1 MPRLVYRGNTIDNFG
16 RFLPAPYIDKVIVN
30 DDYFEITLALFVE
43 VEEDE
48 ELTEGDE
55 DDILTDLNLG
65 ELTYCLVV
73 APEANSL
80 TLEALKSKEID
91 IFSVIYTAKYMEYMR
106 SYYTSESEDDYF
118 YIRPWY
124 GPDLRWPN
132 DMKQVDNWD
141 ASIDGAGDVTNY
153 WAYRREYE
161 QPLLTPDAPAIM
173 TTFSLDDFEYASTTY
188 TEEGKKVLKF
198 VAFTTDNGDTDD
210 VFTEF
215 FTNSYVMSDDFDSYD
230 EPPFTT
236 ARIENWE
243 NINVYAFSTIYDIDE
258 LDSDAIEEYTETKSP
273 SLLHLNTSAISYEH
287 VIRDGVINTRPEVAW
302 LDKAGEPYDQI
313 PLQSVNSQYY
323 TADNIT
329 HADIVAHFEELVSEY
344 QSKAAK
350 PGHSALESALNNIS
364 YVLAVYGEDA
374 ELLPRLNL
382 LRKTFSSKSTAT
394 EVGRLYVRF
403 RKRIYNTN
411 LTVVKERRLIKQLI
425 INPKLVDNRTVPIDG
440 WEWAGTWEFPFA
452 DGSAYAK
459 EALYG
464 NWSVSVEETAN
475 SSEDYSYNLISKGF
489 FWFDYE
495 KVALSS
501 SVSQIYDVL
510 KLQTYFGGQAIIN
523 EKLTID
529 TVRLY
534 RGPMDPDDA
543 DGDGDSDTLDDLDET
558 GSWQVM
564 LFCETADTDEDG
576 EDIETIQ
583 NVPNR
588 SRFYSMINE
597 LVSVNQHAMSSYGSY
612 KSYLYPRSFNTPDGS
627 LGDYRLMCY
636 EFQDIFEGSD
646 GTVAWSEDFG
656 VGSYYNMVEDEEG
669 QPQPGWGYK
678 AVISIDDYTLDIA
691 VELISNYGNEMTNFE
706 TYYEAASEAC
716 NYNSIDGVFNQ
727 FFIDAMENEYGDD
740 LTSAPWVLM
749 PLIFCIHLD
758 LIVNTFNGDYDLT
771 MEAARAMS
779 TKVSPYTGTLEAVTG
794 FYNAIIDLKETY
806 YPSWEHL
813 EGLEPGDDIYSW
825 FSQFSGNY
833 LSNMVGMMITQENS
847 YPGNTSYD
855 NEYSRVFDT
864 EGITIATEGD
874 DIETLSDLE
883 TYHMPMYKFVF
894 WDFQDVEGT
903 YGVSPSWEN
912 WDSAYEKIIYAHHT
926 NRNAYDF
933 GEIDS
938 LFSVGGVNYTGLEI
952 TYDGYVDDHDNEYA
966 TGVWSTGTMDTGY
979 MESGAGV
986 SMTWYIY
993 KFDDDGDGGGW
1004 DQWWDRVYNIMEA
1017 IWDMFLSGDTDLS
1030 SDELGELMTGVLTV
1044 DGRDWSSY
1052 LTKMNTTG
1060 VGWAPEEVVLDGTG
1074 GVYEYLA
1081 ALMLY
1086 IYPTFIVYGDID
1098 PMTLWDVFDERRVD
1112 E

>member
-16 RFLPAPYIDKVIVN
+16 RFLPAPYIDKVEVY
-30 DDYFEITLALFVE
+30 DDYFRITLALFVE

-73 APEANSL
+73 TPEANSL

-91 IFSVIYTAKYMEYMR
+91 IFSVIYTAKHSEHVR
-106 SYYTSESEDDYF
+106 SYYVDAGDGESGDDGY
-118 YIRPWY
+118 YRRPWF
-124 GPDLRWPN
+124 GPDLLWYGTGTGA
-132 DMKQVDNWD
+132 
-141 ASIDGAGDVTNY
+141 ASELIESTETTNY
-153 WAYRREYE
+153 WAARRADPSEE
-161 QPLLTPDAPAIM
+161 GQPLLTPDAPAIM
-173 TTFSLDDFEYASTTY
+173 TTFSLGDFEYASTTY
-188 TEEGKKVLKF
+188 TESGKKVLKF
-198 VAFTTDNGDTDD
+198 VAITEDTGNDED
-210 VFTEF
+210 VFAEF
-215 FTNSYVMSDDFDSYD
+215 FTNQWFMYD
-230 EPPFTT
+230 EDVFTS

-258 LDSDAIEEYTETKSP
+258 LDYAAIEEYTETKSP
-273 SLLHLNTSAISYEH
+273 SLLHLNTSAVSYEH
-287 VIRDGVINTRPEVAW
+287 VISDGVINTRPEVAW
-302 LDKAGEPYDQI
+302 LDKAGEPYDQT

-329 HADIVAHFEELVSEY
+329 HADIVVHFEELVSEY

-350 PGHSALESALNNIS
+350 PGQSALESALNNIS
-364 YVLAVYGEDA
+364 YVLSVYGEDSD
-374 ELLPRLNL
+374 LLPQLNL
-382 LRKTFSSKSTAT
+382 LRKTFPSKSTAT

-425 INPKLVDNRTVPIDG
+425 INPKLVDNRTVPISG
-440 WEWAGTWEFPFA
+440 WAHPGDWSFPFA
-452 DGSAYAK
+452 DGGDYRK

-489 FWFDYE
+489 FWLDYE

-529 TVRLY
+529 TVELY
-534 RGPMDPDDA
+534 RGPMDPYDA
-543 DGDGDSDTLDDLDET
+543 DSDGDSDTLNDLDEW
-558 GSWQVM
+558 GSWQM
-564 LFCETADTDEDG
+564 KLSCYTADTDEDG

-588 SRFYSMINE
+588 NYFYSYINE
-597 LVSVNQHAMSSYGSY
+597 DVGVEQHAMSSYGNYS
-612 KSYLYPRSFNTPDGS
+612 SYLYPRSFNTPDGS

-636 EFQDIFEGSD
+636 EFQDIFEGSEA
-646 GTVAWSEDFG
+646 TVAWETSAYGE
-656 VGSYYNMVEDEEG
+656 GSYHNMVNDEED
-669 QPQPGWGYK
+669 QPQPAWGYK

-716 NYNSIDGVFNQ
+716 NYNTTDGVFNQ

-794 FYNAIIDLKETY
+794 FYNAIISLKETY

-813 EGLEPGDDIYSW
+813 EGLEPGDDIDEW
-825 FSQFSGNY
+825 FTSTDSISDAIG
-833 LSNMVGMMITQENS
+833 LMISQENS
-847 YPGNTSYD
+847 YPDSTSYD
-855 NEYSRVFDT
+855 NEYSKVFNT
-864 EGITIATEGD
+864 EGITIASEQD

-883 TYHMPMYKFVF
+883 TYNMPMYTFVF
-894 WDFQDVEGT
+894 WDFQDVENT
-903 YGVSPSWEN
+903 YGTPPSWEN
-912 WDSAYEKIIYAHHT
+912 WDSVYDKIIYTEHA
-926 NRNAYDF
+926 NRNSYEF
-933 GEIDS
+933 GTIDS
-938 LFSVGGVNYTGLEI
+938 LFSVGGENYTGLET
-952 TYDGYVDDHDNEYA
+952 TYDGYIDSYDNEYA
-966 TGVWSTGTMDTGY
+966 TGVWSTGTMDTEY
-979 MESGAGV
+979 MAQGMGV
-986 SMTWYIY
+986 ATTWYIY
-993 KFDDDGDGGGW
+993 SFDGDGDGGGW
-1004 DQWWDRVYNIMEA
+1004 DQWWDGVYNIMDA
-1017 IWDMFLSGDTDLS
+1017 IYTMFLDGDTDLS
-1030 SDELGELMTGVLTV
+1030 SNELGELVTGVLTV
-1044 DGRDWSSY
+1044 DGRDWAGY
-1052 LTKMNTTG
+1052 LTKMRTTG
-1060 VGWAPEEVVLDGTG
+1060 VGWVPQEVVLDGTG

-1086 IYPTFIVYGDID
+1086 IYPTFIVYSDIN
-1098 PMTLWDVFDERRVD
+1098 PTTLWDEFIDRLMSE
-1112 E
+1112 